1 MLPLGGKRPAI
12 LVPEAAVQFDQLGT
26 YVLLVNEK
34 NVVERRNVKTGPQ
47 KKYFYVIEEGL
58 KGDEWVVTTGV
69 LKATPGKPVT
79 PERAPVQAAAGKPDQ
94 GTAK

>member
-1 MLPLGGKRPAI
+1 M
-12 LVPEAAVQFDQLGT
+12 QYDQLGT

-34 NVVERRNVKTGPQ
+34 NVVERRNVKTGAQ
-47 KKYFYVIEEGL
+47 KKYLYVIEEGL

-69 LKATPGKPVT
+69 LKAAPGKPVT
-79 PERAPVQAAAGKPDQ
+79 PERAPVQAPAGKPDQ